1 MSIFGGDNL
10 KEWICPKQSQG
21 MGNAL
26 NKLKEG
32 DAQNILNEGG
42 CSKQTQ

>member
-10 KEWICPKQSQG
+10 KEWICLKQSQG

-32 DAQNILNEGG
+32 DAQNILNEEG
-42 CSKQTQ
+42 CPKQTQ